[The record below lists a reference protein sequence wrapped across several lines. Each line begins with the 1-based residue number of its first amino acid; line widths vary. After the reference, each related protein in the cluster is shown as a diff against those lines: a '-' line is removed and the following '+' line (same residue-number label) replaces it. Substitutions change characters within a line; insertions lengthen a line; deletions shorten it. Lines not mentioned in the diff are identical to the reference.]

1 MTKNKKN
8 KNNTPSRAK
17 SKKSKSKAPRK
28 DKGSKRGS
36 TRYNSIQK
44 ILSDYCKVNDKHLDG
59 KFNYYAS
66 IINKGTIGTPLEQV
80 RANFDVIYNTYIEQ
94 GKESGKGVPRI
105 YPNEFPFYE
114 FADKLISDPV
124 FDGVVIGIDFNDGR
138 EKFSFKGTS
147 IEVLD
152 YYRIYMHK
160 YLRTYHGSSPPAFF
174 SIVDSDSNQV
184 DYEVI
189 TDKKKSG
196 DGDKKGD
203 VPKVPSGTEPK
214 GASQTDADVARAKA
228 DEERAK
234 VVMKALELFEKGLL
248 SSEQLDMIL
257 TKLQKGGRV

>member
-1 MTKNKKN
+1 MDKNKK
-8 KNNTPSRAK
+8 KRKSTPSRAK
-17 SKKSKSKAPRK
+17 SKKAKSKAPRK

-44 ILSDYCKVNDKHLDG
+44 ILSEYCKVNDKHLDG

-66 IINKGTIGTPLEQV
+66 LINKGTIGTPLEQV
-80 RANFDVIYNTYIEQ
+80 RANFDVIYNTYIEE
-94 GKESGKGVPRI
+94 GKDSSSKASKI
-105 YPNEFPFYE
+105 FPNEFEFYE

-147 IEVLD
+147 LDMLD

-160 YLRTYHGSSPPAFF
+160 YLRANYNSSPTAMVV
-174 SIVDSDSNQV
+174 ISDTDGKGYV
-184 DYEVI
+184 DYGIVVG
-189 TDKKKSG
+189 TSSS
-196 DGDKKGD
+196 KGKEEGAKG
-203 VPKVPSGTEPK
+203 VPQEPK

-257 TKLQKGGRV
+257 TKLQKGGKV